1 MHALLFELDSVQDF
15 IFASGRLRDVAGA
28 SELLDRLTNRE
39 AEDNL
44 LDAVCRALDIQVV
57 EGNPSGEE
65 VAFSRRAGGAF
76 YAFSEDRDTLER
88 LRDLWTL
95 GLQQAVPH
103 LAYSLGL
110 GAGDTAAKAFRNARD
125 ALREDASRLRPALP
139 AAVPVAERSRRTGLP
154 AVQFGKEKDGA
165 MDAATVVR
173 KRFSNPAGNHT
184 AFLDRFEP
192 DSEDLKWDDWPFD
205 LEPEESE
212 NSDSKHAFPF
222 QGESRILALVH
233 ADGNG
238 LGLILQALDQAAAR
252 RPEAF
257 IPLYTAFSLL
267 VERVTCAAAR
277 AATAQVLLPAR
288 DREGTTCLPARPIL
302 LGGDDITLLVR
313 ADLAMDY
320 IRVFTKTFEDESRK
334 ALEALKEEHELGEGL
349 PPRLT
354 LGIGLV
360 YLRASQP
367 FRMAVRLAESL
378 TKTAKQA
385 AKEKNK
391 DDPPS
396 SIAFHRVTASL
407 IEDYDALVDQTL
419 THRHG
424 EKVFV
429 DTLGAYL
436 LGEGEAAPRLED
448 LLELA
453 KLLGAEDMARGPTRT
468 LLTLMGQSLGEAKS
482 RYRRWR
488 QVMKDG
494 HGKKLQAFDDLMARL
509 AGIDKDDLP
518 YGKSDPERRSPLGDA
533 LALLGAGHA
542 IKKKKDK
549 EAA

>member
-39 AEDNL
+39 AKDNL

-65 VAFSRRAGGAF
+65 LAFSRRAGGAF
-76 YAFSEDRDTLER
+76 YASSEDRDTLER

-95 GLQQAVPH
+95 ALQQAVPH

-110 GAGDTAAKAFRNARD
+110 GAGDTAAKAFRDARA
-125 ALREDASRLRPALP
+125 ALRKDTSRLRPALP
-139 AAVPVAERSRRTGLP
+139 AAAPLAERSRRTGLP
-154 AVQFGKEKDGA
+154 AVQFGKQKDGA

-173 KRFSNPAGNHT
+173 KRFSDPAGKHT
-184 AFLDRFEP
+184 AFLGRFAP
-192 DSEDLKWDDWPFD
+192 DTEELKWDDWPFD
-205 LEPEESE
+205 LEPEEDAESR
-212 NSDSKHAFPF
+212 AFPF

-252 RPEAF
+252 RPQDF
-257 IPLYTAFSLL
+257 IPLYSAFSSL
-267 VERVTCAAAR
+267 VEQVTCAAAR

-334 ALEALKEEHELGEGL
+334 ALETLKEEHGLGDDL
-349 PPRLT
+349 PQRLT

-385 AKEKNK
+385 AKERNK

-396 SIAFHRVTASL
+396 SIVFHRVTASL

-429 DTLGAYL
+429 DTLGAYF
-436 LGEGEAAPRLED
+436 LGEGEAVPRLDD
-448 LLELA
+448 LLALA

-468 LLTLMGQSLGEAKS
+468 LLTLMGQSLGEARQ

-494 HGKKLQAFDDLMARL
+494 HSKKLQAFDDLMTRL

-542 IKKKKDK
+542 GKKEK